1 MIPVIIL
8 AIEDEDSR
16 AFMVRLYEDNIAR
29 ILYEARKR
37 FPRSEDAEDAAYETV
52 ARLVNKVDLL
62 RELKEPQRQAYIL
75 TTIRHISINRH
86 MRHSDWR
93 EVSLNVLEDFISE
106 PEGETSDESLLREQ
120 RNARLREI
128 LKTLDPEDRIVLEQR
143 YLLQYSIDEIA
154 KDAGILP
161 NSARMRL
168 TRAKRRLADAMLT
181 QGFRIEDWT

>member
-1 MIPVIIL
+1 
-8 AIEDEDSR
+8 
-16 AFMVRLYEDNIAR
+16 
-29 ILYEARKR
+29 
-37 FPRSEDAEDAAYETV
+37 
-52 ARLVNKVDLL
+52 
-62 RELKEPQRQAYIL
+62 
-75 TTIRHISINRH
+75 

-93 EVSLNVLEDFISE
+93 EVSLDVLEDFISE

>member
-1 MIPVIIL
+1 MFPAIIL
-8 AIEDEDSR
+8 TIEDEDSR

-29 ILYEARKR
+29 ILYEARKQ
-37 FPRSEDAEDAAYETV
+37 FSRSEDAEDAAYEAV

-62 RELKEPQRQAYIL
+62 KELKEPQQQAYIL
-75 TTIRHISINRH
+75 MTIRHISINKH
-86 MRHSDWR
+86 MRHGDWT
-93 EVSLNVLEDFISE
+93 EVSLDVLDDFISA

-128 LKTLDPEDRIVLEQR
+128 LKTLEPEDRLVLEQR

-161 NSARMRL
+161 NSVRMRL